1 MSPVT
6 LVGHNLAMLVAATEL
21 VRQGVAVRLCTDG
34 KALGAHFA
42 GLVAQGH
49 VFDIGMVMLEKC
61 GHPQPS
67 DALSTY
73 RPEIRNDW
81 TRFGHLAAAWLERQ
95 APLVRVPT
103 PECHVQGRTGPDYL
117 IANRLDML
125 SGLRV
130 GQQLVPPP
138 PNLSPDDPRHPRHKV
153 SSPAYD
159 TLSYQEAAALCHGDA
174 FHALAIEP
182 FVRKL
187 LGQGSDR
194 FLARYHRAA
203 WAPLF
208 YPETLRAAL
217 HGDATG
223 LAEYPFWMPASGCVG
238 DIVSRLRADLLAH
251 PLLSLQAEALTSLT
265 PEGQRPQALGLPA
278 ERCSAL
284 LQAADAV
291 PARAPAPAP
300 PPAASVS
307 VAFCLVPE
315 EAITRSTGCLMV
327 VDEAYAAY
335 RLTDQDHL
343 AGRAAPLHRVTIE
356 AGPDRL
362 AAQHPGA
369 TPAQAL
375 SLELSRLLGVD
386 NPADVQVAQCITARH
401 ALAWPSTEAIQAGQQ
416 TYRCLSEALPG
427 VALTGTLL
435 GYGVASFNDQIV
447 QGLKLAE
454 EFA

>member
-1 MSPVT
+1 VNPIT

-21 VRQGVAVRLCTDG
+21 VRQGVPVRLHTDG
-34 KALGAHFA
+34 KSLGAHFA
-42 GLVAQGH
+42 GLNAQGH
-49 VFDIGMVMLEKC
+49 AFDIGMVMLEKC
-61 GHPQPS
+61 THPQPS
-67 DALSTY
+67 DALGSY

-81 TRFGHLAAAWLERQ
+81 TRFGHLASGWLERQ

-103 PECHVQGRTGPDYL
+103 PECRVQGRTGPDYL

-125 SGLRV
+125 GGLRV
-130 GQQLVPPP
+130 GQQPVPLPP
-138 PNLSPDDPRHPRHKV
+138 ELSPDDPRHPRHKV
-153 SSPAYD
+153 NSPAYD
-159 TLSYQEAAALCHGDA
+159 SLSYQDAAALCHGDA

-208 YPETLRAAL
+208 YAETVRAAL
-217 HGDATG
+217 RGEATH
-223 LAEYPFWMPASGCVG
+223 LAEYPFWTAASGCVG
-238 DIVSRLRADLLAH
+238 DIVSRLRTELLAH
-251 PLLSLQAEALTSLT
+251 PLLSLRADALTSLT
-265 PEGQRPQALGLPA
+265 PEGQRPHALGLPA
-278 ERCSAL
+278 ERCSSL
-284 LQAADAV
+284 LQAAEAL
-291 PARAPAPAP
+291 PPQASAPVP

-307 VAFCLVPE
+307 VAFCRVPE
-315 EAITRSTGCLMV
+315 DAITRPTGCLMV
-327 VDEAYAAY
+327 VDEEFAAY

-343 AGRAAPLHRVTIE
+343 AGRATPMHRITIE

-362 AAQHPGA
+362 AAHHPGA

-375 SLELSRLLGVD
+375 SLELAGLLGVR
-386 NPADVQVAQCITARH
+386 NPADIEVAQCITARQ
-401 ALAWPSTEAIQAGQQ
+401 ALAWPSAEAIHAGQQ
-416 TYRCLSEALPG
+416 TSRCLSEALPG

-454 EFA
+454 EFV